1 MTERTVLLPTAEHP
15 ITITPTGKHVTVR
28 VNGEVVAETDAALTL
43 QESTYPAVQYVPLA
57 DVVDSALRRSDN
69 TTYCP
74 YKGEAN
80 YYHVVTGASEATGK
94 DTGAS
99 EATGKDTGA
108 SEATGKDTVG
118 GDTVD
123 DAIWTYE
130 EPYPAVGEIVGH
142 VAFYA
147 NKADVTVG

>member
-1 MTERTVLLPTAEHP
+1 MGIMAHRGGVGSEMTERAVLHPTDKHP
-15 ITITPTGKHVTVR
+15 ITVTPTGRHVVVR
-28 VNGEVVAETDAALTL
+28 VRGEVVAETDAALTL

-57 DVVDSALRRSDN
+57 DVVGSALQRSDS

-80 YYHVVTGASEATGK
+80 YYHVTTA
-94 DTGAS
+94 
-99 EATGKDTGA
+99 
-108 SEATGKDTVG
+108 

-130 EPYPAVGEIVGH
+130 QPYPAVAAIAGH
-142 VAFYA
+142 AAFYA
-147 NKADVTVG
+147 DKAEVVIT